1 MRSDLRLILVRIS
14 IMLVSQTTL
23 LRWGRTIKN
32 SSRGVVSA
40 LIGQNKKL
48 AYTER
53 RLQLLASSLSGT
65 ELKPRH
71 QQQQQQKYFQSS
83 GSPSDEVENQDR
95 HTSDDVSSF
104 LIPPVFAAED
114 YTLYGGTSSL
124 RSTTS
129 STTHSTSTSSTDPHY
144 HHPLNP
150 LFQDGVL
157 TQLSLHQRIVT
168 FGDVHGD
175 LSKLI
180 QFLVTAKV
188 MKLPSSIEEAL
199 VNPTWCGGSTICI
212 QVGDILDRGANELA
226 CIRLLSKLSKQAYDS
241 GGALICLLGNHE
253 ALNAVGLF
261 QYADPSGN
269 LEFELCKLM
278 MLLLF
283 SAVCKFLFLLLL
295 FILINWANNY
305 NLHFHT

>member
-1 MRSDLRLILVRIS
+1 MHPRMRSDLRLILVQIA
-14 IMLVSQTTL
+14 IMLVSQATL
-23 LRWGRTIKN
+23 LRWGRRIKN
-32 SSRGVVSA
+32 NNRGIVSA
-40 LIGQNKKL
+40 LIGQNNKKL

-65 ELKPRH
+65 ELKPRQ

-83 GSPSDEVENQDR
+83 SSPSDEDESKNR
-95 HTSDDVSSF
+95 PTSDDVSSL

-114 YTLYGGTSSL
+114 YTLYGGASSL
-124 RSTTS
+124 RST
-129 STTHSTSTSSTDPHY
+129 DPH
-144 HHPLNP
+144 HPHPLNP

-157 TQLSLHQRIVT
+157 AQLSLHQRIVT

-269 LEFELCKLM
+269 LEFELCKLT
-278 MLLLF
+278 MLLLL
-283 SAVCKFLFLLLL
+283 SALCIVRLNYYLF
-295 FILINWANNY
+295 
-305 NLHFHT
+305 

>member
-1 MRSDLRLILVRIS
+1 
-14 IMLVSQTTL
+14 
-23 LRWGRTIKN
+23 
-32 SSRGVVSA
+32 
-40 LIGQNKKL
+40 
-48 AYTER
+48 
-53 RLQLLASSLSGT
+53 
-65 ELKPRH
+65 
-71 QQQQQQKYFQSS
+71 
-83 GSPSDEVENQDR
+83 
-95 HTSDDVSSF
+95 
-104 LIPPVFAAED
+104 
-114 YTLYGGTSSL
+114 
-124 RSTTS
+124 
-129 STTHSTSTSSTDPHY
+129 
-144 HHPLNP
+144 
-150 LFQDGVL
+150 
-157 TQLSLHQRIVT
+157 VT

-269 LEFELCKLM
+269 LEFELCKLT
-278 MLLLF
+278 MLLLL
-283 SAVCKFLFLLLL
+283 SALCIVRLNYYLF
-295 FILINWANNY
+295 
-305 NLHFHT
+305 